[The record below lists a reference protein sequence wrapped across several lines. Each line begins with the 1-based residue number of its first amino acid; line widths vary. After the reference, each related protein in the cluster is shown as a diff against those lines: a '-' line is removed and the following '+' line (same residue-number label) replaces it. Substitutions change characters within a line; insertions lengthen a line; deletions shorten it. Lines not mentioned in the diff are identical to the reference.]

1 MGVAVTTPNE
11 VSDFLCL
18 HNITFFT
25 HINYNSAFNIS
36 IRMLIEIL

>member
-11 VSDFLCL
+11 VGDFYVY
-18 HNITFFT
+18 ITLLFT
-25 HINYNSAFNIS
+25 YINYNSAFNIS